1 MNQKL
6 LVLFLLFASAAHAQ
20 TIAPP
25 TAEISTKPGKISRG
39 SFQIQ
44 NNALQPVAFTAE
56 YYSVAFDPRGPH
68 YQPVDASVT
77 VELSQSSGRLGP
89 KEIHRIDYKI
99 SCRVLP
105 CAVAIKVGMVTGRTK
120 DGMQVRIILPHFVY
134 LAQSK
139 RPRQDILT
147 AAGLI
152 QKGLIQKK

>member
-1 MNQKL
+1 MNIKKFF
-6 LVLFLLFASAAHAQ
+6 LFLLFASAAHAQ
-20 TIAPP
+20 TLAPP
-25 TAEISTKPGKISRG
+25 TAEISAKPGKVSHG

-56 YYSVAFDPRGPH
+56 YYTVAFDPRGPR
-68 YQPVDASVT
+68 YQPIDAGVA

-99 SCRVLP
+99 SCRALP
-105 CAVAIKVGMVTGRTK
+105 CAVAIKVGMVTGKTK

-139 RPRQDILT
+139 SPRRDILM

-152 QKGLIQKK
+152 QKK